1 MHGKEWG
8 ASPLLAAPRVL
19 LQGAAPTFLT
29 SQPPPFPRIPIPSDN
44 TPIPS
49 DNCTCRFDS
58 RPVKMRLKE
67 FHMYCYDAPV
77 LVFICR
83 GTAFRMRAFMVLV
96 VQLSRMVGVCVCVFF
111 V

>member
-44 TPIPS
+44 TPS
-49 DNCTCRFDS
+49 FYRLLGVFNCTCRFDS

-83 GTAFRMRAFMVLV
+83 GTVFRMRAFMVLV
-96 VQLSRMVGVCVCVFF
+96 VHFSLLE
-111 V
+111 